1 MLFGFVILCMS
12 RGGVVFDL
20 CCVFFCMLCFCVFFC
35 VFVFLCFLVLCFF
48 VYFCF
53 CVFWFCDFVFLCMS
67 RGGKGRV
74 VLGKFEQANGSVG
87 RVWPKFIFGRI
98 HENSEGW
105 ET

>member
-1 MLFGFVILCMS
+1 MTCVVYFFVFCA
-12 RGGVVFDL
+12 F
-20 CCVFFCMLCFCVFFC
+20 VFFVYLCFCAFC
-35 VFVFLCFLVLCFF
+35 
-48 VYFCF
+48 
-53 CVFWFCDFVFLCMS
+53 FCDFVFLCMS